1 LVVIQPPQVPS
12 PSRRKLLR
20 WGLGTG
26 GALALTACG
35 SKSLRSQLEEAPAD
49 VAHSDAEVL
58 THLLDLEYLA
68 VAAYTA
74 AIPLLSSTAATTAKQ
89 FLGQELAHASGLR
102 GLVKA
107 AGAKVGYP
115 QQSYDLGHP
124 RDERGLITLLHE
136 VESTQ
141 LRAYLQ
147 AIPRLSPGPVRA
159 AAAGYFANDA
169 QHLSLLRAEL
179 GESPLPAA
187 FVSGRE

>member
-1 LVVIQPPQVPS
+1 LVVIQPAQVPS
-12 PSRRKLLR
+12 TPRRKLLR
-20 WGLGTG
+20 AGVAAGS
-26 GALALTACG
+26 ALALTACG
-35 SKSLRSQLEEAPAD
+35 SKSLRTQLKEAPAGVARTD
-49 VAHSDAEVL
+49 VQVL

-68 VAAYTA
+68 IAAYTA
-74 AIPLLSSTAATTAKQ
+74 AIPLLSPGAARIAKQ
-89 FLGQELAHASGLR
+89 FLGQELAHASGLG

-107 AGAKVGYP
+107 AGAKVHYP
-115 QQSYDLGHP
+115 PPSYDLGHP
-124 RDERGLITLLHE
+124 RDERGLLALLHA

-141 LRAYLQ
+141 LTAYLQ

-169 QHLSLLRAEL
+169 QHISLLRAEL